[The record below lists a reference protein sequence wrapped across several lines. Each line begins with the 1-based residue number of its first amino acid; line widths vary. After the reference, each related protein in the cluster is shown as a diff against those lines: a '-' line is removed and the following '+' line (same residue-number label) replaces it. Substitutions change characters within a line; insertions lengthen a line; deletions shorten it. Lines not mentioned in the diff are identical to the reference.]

1 MRNLKHAGDS
11 TCVVGNDKE
20 QKPTSFLHGKLAGN
34 VVLFPAF
41 LQVRV
46 VVGHTLCT
54 ATPISLP
61 LRCKLIVSPVNTHSA
76 AMLIKSDKT
85 HL

>member
-11 TCVVGNDKE
+11 TCVVGNDEE
-20 QKPTSFLHGKLAGN
+20 QKPTSFLHGKLTGN

-54 ATPISLP
+54 ATPICLP
-61 LRCKLIVSPVNTHSA
+61 LRCELIAIHLPCQLKA
-76 AMLIKSDKT
+76 DKT